1 MAESVIIN
9 DSAYDSLSFNTS
21 SLQCSLEEFDSH
33 QESGFMLNDPILNDG
48 DVLLEEMVMP
58 TQEQFNMEVREGQAL
73 TSTDPE
79 KLLEE
84 RLNKIKYQTK
94 RLSRTF

>member
-33 QESGFMLNDPILNDG
+33 QESGFMLGDLILNDG
-48 DVLLEEMVMP
+48 DVLLEEVAIP
-58 TQEQFNMEVREGQAL
+58 TQEQFNMEVKEGQAL
-73 TSTDPE
+73 TSTDPA
-79 KLLEE
+79 KLLQEQQK
-84 RLNKIKYQTK
+84 KIKYPTKSLSQT
-94 RLSRTF
+94 F